1 MPSGET
7 ANSSPAHHAA
17 RAADGGDVL
26 ESITPAGTLDRWTD
40 RASRLLHVP
49 MACISVIET
58 SGAVIQ
64 SGVGLVEIASETGL
78 VSSFHLFINRVVAQG
93 QPVLLSDTR
102 PDSSIAASPEP
113 RMAAYA
119 GVPLLATQGDRLG
132 VLSVADHQPRAWTAD
147 DLALLQDL
155 AASISAH
162 LERQTLMG
170 ALQAAQQE
178 TEAARHALKRSET
191 RFAKTFSLSPLI
203 LTITSAADGRLIDV
217 NATFERLT
225 GYTREEALGRTPV
238 ELDLWLNPVDREQG
252 LQALRNNQSI
262 SNVEA
267 EFRMRNGQVM
277 TALCSA
283 EVIEIDGQP
292 CVLTVLND
300 ISERKRAEDI
310 LQRYQLLSERARDIV
325 LFVRRDGH
333 IIEANQA
340 AIEAYGYDRDT
351 LLSLSI
357 YDLRAPVTSVEIEAQ
372 MARADGSGILFETVH
387 RRRDGSTFP
396 VEVSSI
402 GADMGGER
410 VLLSILRD
418 ITDRKR
424 LERQKDEF
432 IAVASHELK
441 TPLTSAKVFAQLLRK
456 RLNRLQDEPA
466 GRYLDKTE
474 QQIDKLTE
482 LVNDLLDVSRIEAGR
497 LELQAQAFSLVD
509 CVHQIVADI
518 QPTADA
524 HGIVIEGDLAT
535 PVVGDQD
542 RIGQVILNLLTNAV
556 KYSPGADTVIVRL
569 EDTPDQVI
577 VSVQDFGIGIPPSDQ
592 AKIFDRFFRV
602 DGTRE
607 RTYPGLGL
615 GLYISSEI
623 IRRHGGQLWV
633 ISEPGRGST
642 FTFSLPKHLAAT
654 PSSLP

>member
-1 MPSGET
+1 MPSG
-7 ANSSPAHHAA
+7 APAQSSPAN
-17 RAADGGDVL
+17 RSVL
-26 ESITPAGTLDRWTD
+26 LAERDALDHWPGRV
-40 RASRLLHVP
+40 SRLLHTPLAWV
-49 MACISVIET
+49 SVI
-58 SGAVIQ
+58 GADGEVSQ
-64 SGVGLVEIASETGL
+64 SAAGLAEAMADHPPLRALTQ
-78 VSSFHLFINRVVAQG
+78 RVVG
-93 QPVLLSDTR
+93 GCQPVLIQNVHAEATALNDGT
-102 PDSSIAASPEP
+102 PGF
-113 RMAAYA
+113 AAYA
-119 GVPLLATQGDRLG
+119 GVPLLAANGDTLG
-132 VLSVADHQPRAWTAD
+132 VLSVADVSPRRWTD
-147 DLALLQDL
+147 DELALLQDL
-155 AASISAH
+155 AMALAGR
-162 LERQTLMG
+162 LEQPRL
-170 ALQAAQQE
+170 ADELQAARQE
-178 TEAARHALKRSET
+178 AEAARVALQRSET

-203 LTITSAADGRLIDV
+203 LTITSATDGRLIDV
-217 NATFERLT
+217 NETFERMT

-238 ELDLWLNPVDREQG
+238 ELGLWLDPIAREQG
-252 LQALRNNQSI
+252 LQTLRNNQSI

-267 EFRMRNGQVM
+267 QFRMRNGQVM
-277 TALCSA
+277 TALSSA
-283 EVIEIDGQP
+283 EVIELDGQS
-292 CVLTVLND
+292 CFLTVLND
-300 ISERKRAEDI
+300 ISERKQAADV

-325 LFVRRDGH
+325 IFVRRDGR

-340 AIEAYGYDRDT
+340 AVEAYGYNRDE
-351 LLSLSI
+351 LLTLSI
-357 YDLRAPVTSVEIEAQ
+357 YDLRAPVTSMDIEDQ
-372 MARADGSGILFETVH
+372 MARADGPGILFETVH

-402 GADMGGER
+402 GTDMGGER

-456 RLNRLQDEPA
+456 RLDRLHDEAA

-482 LVNDLLDVSRIEAGR
+482 LVNDLLDVSRLEAGR
-497 LELQAQAFSLVD
+497 LELQPRAFSLAE

-524 HGIVIEGDLAT
+524 HHIVVEGDIAA
-535 PVVGDQD
+535 PVVGDRD

-569 EDTPDQVI
+569 DDTPDHVT

-592 AKIFDRFFRV
+592 ARIFDRFFRV

-623 IRRHGGQLWV
+623 VKRHGGHLWV
-633 ISEPGRGST
+633 TSEPGHGST
-642 FTFSLPKHLAAT
+642 FAFSLPRHLT
-654 PSSLP
+654 PTTAQP

>member
-1 MPSGET
+1 MPLGEP
-7 ANSSPAHHAA
+7 AQSSAA
-17 RAADGGDVL
+17 APPLVALSVPLLDPWTGRAC
-26 ESITPAGTLDRWTD
+26 
-40 RASRLLHVP
+40 RLLGAPVAVLSMLEPSEVVVHSPVGWADP
-49 MACISVIET
+49 TAHIQRLNQRVIATRGPVLSENAVTEKPPADST
-58 SGAVIQ
+58 SG
-64 SGVGLVEIASETGL
+64 GLL
-78 VSSFHLFINRVVAQG
+78 
-93 QPVLLSDTR
+93 
-102 PDSSIAASPEP
+102 
-113 RMAAYA
+113 AYA
-119 GVPLLATQGDRLG
+119 GVPLFASKGEILG
-132 VLSVADHQPRAWTAD
+132 VLSVADNKPRSWTAD

-155 AASISAH
+155 AAGVSAS
-162 LERQTLMG
+162 LERHSLTDELR
-170 ALQAAQQE
+170 AAQQQVE
-178 TEAARHALKRSET
+178 MARTELQLSET

-217 NATFERLT
+217 NETFERMT
-225 GYTREEALGRTPV
+225 GYTREEALGRTTV
-238 ELDLWLNPVDREQG
+238 ELGLWLNPSDHKEGVQKLQQQRSFTNREAQ
-252 LQALRNNQSI
+252 
-262 SNVEA
+262 
-267 EFRMRNGQVM
+267 FRMRNGQVM

-283 EVIEIDGQP
+283 EIIELDGQP
-292 CVLTVLND
+292 CILTVLTD
-300 ISERKRAEDI
+300 ISERKQAEEI

-325 LFVRRDGH
+325 LFVRRDGR

-340 AIEAYGYDRDT
+340 AVEAYGYDRDA

-357 YDLRAPVTSVEIEAQ
+357 YDLRAPVTSLEIEAQ
-372 MARADGSGILFETVH
+372 MARADGPGILFETVH
-387 RRRDGSTFP
+387 RRRDGTTFP

-402 GADMGGER
+402 GTDIGGER
-410 VLLSILRD
+410 ILLSILRD

-424 LERQKDEF
+424 LERQKEEF

-456 RLNRLQDEPA
+456 RLDRLQDEPA

-497 LELQAQAFSLVD
+497 LELQPQAFSLTD
-509 CVHQIVADI
+509 CVREIVADI

-524 HGIVIEGDLAT
+524 HRIVIEGDIAA

-569 EDTPDQVI
+569 EDAPDHVT

-623 IRRHGGQLWV
+623 IKRHGGHLWV
-633 ISEPGRGST
+633 TSEPESGST
-642 FTFSLPKHLAAT
+642 FAFNLPRHVNTVA
-654 PSSLP
+654 PS